1 MVSALL
7 CSLLLCVAS
16 AAPSSGQL
24 AALRGASEEDAEAA
38 QPGCW
43 VKRATGQQPSS
54 RSSLLCTAATSPV
67 LRALAGKWCCLDEPH
82 GQFQDLAWAPPG
94 SPLCPARG
102 TTTTLAASLLP
113 STAPLSS
120 SSSSSLLARRFLDTL
135 SRTQNRGLV
144 IVGDSL
150 GMQLF
155 LALCLH
161 LERLEPGIIDMP
173 SLDRLNGVGR
183 AGPAPASLGT
193 DAAPPA
199 DAFVSVAYGNA
210 TLRFARMN
218 SFVAGSEALFD
229 RASRGMAVAVAIFG
243 SHFGCYEAGDDAAWG
258 RAARRLGQFGVNSAQ
273 LGVGIP
279 QLPSHFPTGAAN
291 GDYDSEIVK
300 NLAKA
305 GKKLTACVPA
315 RTTALPCLHARQAA
329 EARRRRVPV
338 IDAADDMRQRPDGH
352 VEFGN
357 APVFADC
364 RHWCLREGVFD
375 PIVWRLE
382 RLIHE
387 RLVVSVL

>member
-1 MVSALL
+1 
-7 CSLLLCVAS
+7 
-16 AAPSSGQL
+16 
-24 AALRGASEEDAEAA
+24 
-38 QPGCW
+38 
-43 VKRATGQQPSS
+43 
-54 RSSLLCTAATSPV
+54 
-67 LRALAGKWCCLDEPH
+67 
-82 GQFQDLAWAPPG
+82 
-94 SPLCPARG
+94 
-102 TTTTLAASLLP
+102 
-113 STAPLSS
+113 
-120 SSSSSLLARRFLDTL
+120 
-135 SRTQNRGLV
+135 
-144 IVGDSL
+144 
-150 GMQLF
+150 MQLF

-161 LERLEPGIIDMP
+161 LERLEPGTIDMP

-218 SFVAGSEALFD
+218 SYVAGSEALFD

-243 SHFGCYEAGDDAAWG
+243 SHFGCDEAGDDAAWR
-258 RAARRLGQFGVNSAQ
+258 RAARRLGQFGVSSAQ
-273 LGVGIP
+273 LGVVVP

-291 GDYDSEIVK
+291 GDYDSDVVK

-315 RTTALPCLHARQAA
+315 RTTALPCLHARQTA

-338 IDAADDMRQRPDGH
+338 IDAAEDMRQRPDAH

-364 RHWCLREGVFD
+364 RHWCLREGTFD

-382 RLIHE
+382 RLIHD
-387 RLVVSVL
+387 RLVVGDRPQSSEL